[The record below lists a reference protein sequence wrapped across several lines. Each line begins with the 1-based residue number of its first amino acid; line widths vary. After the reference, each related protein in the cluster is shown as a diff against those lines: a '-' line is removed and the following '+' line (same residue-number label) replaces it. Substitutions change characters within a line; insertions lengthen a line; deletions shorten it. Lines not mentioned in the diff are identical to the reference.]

1 MDFIFN
7 FMDEFIES
15 IIIMWIVSFVL
26 EKLDVYRLEK
36 RVKWKLILTLSILL
50 GIIFSLIDLF

>member
-7 FMDEFIES
+7 FIDEFIES
-15 IIIMWIVSFVL
+15 IVIMWLVSFVL

-36 RVKWKLILTLSILL
+36 KVKWKLIFTLSIVV
-50 GIIFSLIDLF
+50 GIVFSIIDLF

>member
-7 FMDEFIES
+7 FIDEFIES
-15 IIIMWIVSFVL
+15 IVIMWLVSFVL

-36 RVKWKLILTLSILL
+36 KVKWKLIFILSIVV
-50 GIIFSLIDLF
+50 GVIFSIIDLF

>member
-7 FMDEFIES
+7 FIDEFIES
-15 IIIMWIVSFVL
+15 IVIMWLVSFVL

-36 RVKWKLILTLSILL
+36 KVKWKLIFTLSIVV
-50 GIIFSLIDLF
+50 GVIFSIIDLF

>member
-1 MDFIFN
+1 
-7 FMDEFIES
+7 MDEFIES

-36 RVKWKLILTLSILL
+36 RAKWKLIFTLSILL

>member
-15 IIIMWIVSFVL
+15 IIIMWIVSFIL

-36 RVKWKLILTLSILL
+36 RAKWKLIFTLSILL

>member
-7 FMDEFIES
+7 FIDEFIES
-15 IIIMWIVSFVL
+15 IVIMWLVSFVL

-36 RVKWKLILTLSILL
+36 KVKWKLIFTLSIVV
-50 GIIFSLIDLF
+50 GIIFSIIDLF